1 MKEEHKS
8 CINCGES
15 IWVPMWRSTP
25 LDYADKSV
33 YQVKQCKRCGLARTF
48 PFPEKNEIALSY
60 GRGAYNPVKKL
71 GVKAL
76 EVLAKVSERIKLRRL
91 SYLTQGRNLLDVGS
105 GNGRFVRVAND
116 QGWNAYGYEPYQ
128 EASVPPKYRDRFF
141 RGRLGDLPLKEGAVD
156 VVTMW
161 HVLEHIPDPQMALQS
176 VRKYLKED
184 GVLLIAVPNIQS
196 FLVKVARGW
205 WYHLDVPRHLW
216 HFSPESVSATLVSA
230 GYEVT
235 GTSYPSNQNL
245 ISLWMSIGNMMGCA
259 HNYPWNVVR
268 LNRNMLRS
276 VSMLRIVYST
286 IVHAL
291 LFICVPVMYLI
302 CRVLCMLSQSDTFEI
317 YAKKRLSPS

>member
-1 MKEEHKS
+1 MRDQHIH

-15 IWVPMWRSTP
+15 LWVEMWSGAP
-25 LDYADKSV
+25 LDYTGHDV
-33 YQVKQCKRCGLARTF
+33 YTVRRCGKCGLARTF
-48 PFPEKNEIALSY
+48 PWPEKDEMAVSY

-71 GVKAL
+71 CAKAL
-76 EVLAKVSERIKLRRL
+76 EMLAQVSERTKMRRL
-91 SYLTQGRNLLDVGS
+91 SRLTQGRSLLDVGS
-105 GNGRFVRVAND
+105 GKGRFVRVAND

-141 RGRLGDLPLKEGAVD
+141 RGRLNDLPLKEGAVD

-161 HVLEHIPDPQMALQS
+161 HVLEHIPDPQMTLQS
-176 VRKYLKED
+176 VRKYLKDD
-184 GVLLIAVPNIQS
+184 GLLLIAVPNVQS
-196 FLVKVARGW
+196 FLAKAAKRW

-268 LNRNMLRS
+268 LNRNMLRNVS
-276 VSMLRIVYST
+276 VARLVYST

-291 LFICVPVMYLI
+291 LFICLPVLYLI
-302 CRVLCMLSQSDTFEI
+302 CRVLCMLRQSDTFEI
-317 YAKKRLSPS
+317 YARKRPSPS